1 MAASS
6 LKIKS
11 LFYLDLFI
19 VWVHEAEGG
28 DVGSCVFKLL
38 EVHQMQV
45 LVGVSYQHHY
55 IITPDAGPSQC
66 QLSASLILLFT
77 PLH

>member
-1 MAASS
+1 MIAASS

-45 LVGVSYQHHY
+45 LVSVSYQYH
-55 IITPDAGPSQC
+55 
-66 QLSASLILLFT
+66 
-77 PLH
+77 